1 MDLLTVVLILIIVG
15 TVLMYVSCC
24 VSKINSRGGLALWLV
39 AIFPLGIAIILLV
52 MHLKGV

>member
-24 VSKINSRGGLALWLV
+24 VSKINSRGRLALWLV

>member
-24 VSKINSRGGLALWLV
+24 VSKINSRSGLALWLV